1 MPEHGLAKNESE
13 RHFVDERFQS
23 ARRFAFPSE
32 IGVRPPP
39 EVPMPVSA
47 VMSLYS
53 ESQGIACEPAA
64 IQRDLAR
71 KYRIR
76 MWCARESY
84 PPFAAQY
91 HLKIGLV
98 LQVPFEMMTVNIQ
111 RTATVVLSDFVFAR
125 LEMKRNLRL
134 AAEIQLRDRKSL
146 NETSRHSPNWKPG
159 SPDLNWSDLRRVRTP
174 RPPGIH

>member
-1 MPEHGLAKNESE
+1 
-13 RHFVDERFQS
+13 
-23 ARRFAFPSE
+23 
-32 IGVRPPP
+32 
-39 EVPMPVSA
+39 
-47 VMSLYS
+47 MSLYS
-53 ESQGIACEPAA
+53 ESQGIAFEPAA

-71 KYRIR
+71 KNRIR

-125 LEMKRNLRL
+125 LEMKRNLRPT
-134 AAEIQLRDRKSL
+134 AEIQLRDRKSL
-146 NETSRHSPNWKPG
+146 NKTARSRPSRKPG
-159 SPDLNWSDLRRVRTP
+159 SPDLNWLALRRVRTP